1 MEDRSNSAAGK
12 SAASAR
18 AKRKFRSK
26 LERRKIAE
34 EALTPGVSVANV
46 ARTHGVRP
54 NQVRHWR
61 RLYSQG
67 LLNEGASTTLVPV
80 TITDRTI
87 QEPASS
93 AMTRSAVESVPGFQT
108 PAVGTIRIETEKARL
123 YVEGAAEVSCLRV
136 VLEYLLG

>member
-1 MEDRSNSAAGK
+1 MTEDRSDSAAGK

-46 ARTHGVRP
+46 ATAHGVRP
-54 NQVRHWR
+54 SQVRHWR

-67 LLNEGASTTLVPV
+67 LLNEAASTALVPV
-80 TITDRTI
+80 TITDVAI
-87 QEPASS
+87 KEPASS
-93 AMTRSAVESVPGFQT
+93 AMMQSAVALQT
-108 PAVGTIRIETEKARL
+108 PARGTIRIETEKARL

-136 VLEYLLG
+136 LLEYLLG

>member
-1 MEDRSNSAAGK
+1 MTEDRSNSAAGT
-12 SAASAR
+12 SAASGR

-34 EALTPGVSVANV
+34 EASKPGVSVANV
-46 ARTHGVRP
+46 ARAHGVRP

-67 LLNEGASTTLVPV
+67 LLNEGASTALVPV
-80 TITDRTI
+80 TITDVAI
-87 QEPASS
+87 KEPASS
-93 AMTRSAVESVPGFQT
+93 AMTQSAVVLQT
-108 PAVGTIRIETEKARL
+108 PVRGTIRIETEKARL

-136 VLEYLLG
+136 LLEYLLG

>member
-1 MEDRSNSAAGK
+1 MTEDRSNSAAGK
-12 SAASAR
+12 SAANAR
-18 AKRKFRSK
+18 GQRKFRSK

-46 ARTHGVRP
+46 ARAHGVRP

-67 LLNEGASTTLVPV
+67 LLNEGASTALVPV
-80 TITDRTI
+80 TITDMAI
-87 QEPASS
+87 KEPASS
-93 AMTRSAVESVPGFQT
+93 AMMRSTDESQT
-108 PAVGTIRIETEKARL
+108 PARGTIRIETEKARV

-136 VLEYLLG
+136 LLEYLLR